1 MVLPVDIGK
10 RRRKYK
16 IAALIS
22 LRAYTNIRTI
32 RSFSGTPVIHFQNIR
47 NFDTFE
53 INDFCRLIFA
63 VSVYHVRGDFH
74 AIACPNARTAYF
86 FGNCGK
92 RADCGILFNFST
104 ASPFKFCDSVL
115 TALGVKELQPGTA
128 ILQQLTEA
136 TGKPAPKPLASLA
149 GKEVR
154 FTQVTEKEAMAEVV
168 SQILC

>member
-1 MVLPVDIGK
+1 MDTHTAV
-10 RRRKYK
+10 
-16 IAALIS
+16 
-22 LRAYTNIRTI
+22 AYTVLQDYRAATADD
-32 RSFSGTPVIHFQNIR
+32 TP
-47 NFDTFE
+47 
-53 INDFCRLIFA
+53 A
-63 VSVYHVRGDFH
+63 VVV
-74 AIACPNARTAYF
+74 
-86 FGNCGK
+86 
-92 RADCGILFNFST
+92 ST

-128 ILQQLTEA
+128 ILQQRTEP